1 MQVAPFIRGKRYSIL
16 PACKYKLSS
25 RTSCADFRIVSLEG
39 FLAYDI
45 VEGSVD
51 GVTFARFIVQDLL
64 PLMTP
69 WPGEKSVIV
78 TDNASIH
85 H

>member
-1 MQVAPFIRGKRYSIL
+1 M
-16 PACKYKLSS
+16 
-25 RTSCADFRIVSLEG
+25 SLGG

-45 VEGSVD
+45 VEGSAD
-51 GVTFARFIVQDLL
+51 GETFARFIVQDLL
-64 PLMTP
+64 SLMTP
-69 WPGEKSVIV
+69 WPGENSVIV